1 MPATKP
7 APRVATTRSRLAR
20 AATALATAR
29 DNVTAE
35 METRD
40 RLIVE
45 LDQAGEPLGEIA
57 GLAQLTK
64 PAVLRV
70 IAKWNDRE

>member
-1 MPATKP
+1 MPRNT
-7 APRVATTRSRLAR
+7 VATMRTRLAR
-20 AATALATAR
+20 AATALASAR
-29 DNVTAE
+29 DNVAAE

-45 LDQAGEPLGEIA
+45 LDQAGESLGELTRLS
-57 GLAQLTK
+57 GLKK
-64 PAVLRV
+64 PGVLKV